1 VQTRMYGDTDA
12 DRKEAIRFATIDST
26 VALMSALFINAA
38 ILVVAAATFHGTQYE
53 WVADI
58 TDAYKLLTPILGT
71 TLASTL
77 FAMSLL
83 FSGQNSTLT
92 GTLAG
97 QIVMEGFLNI
107 RLRPWLRRLITRGIA
122 IVPALIA
129 VLLYGEK
136 GTGQL
141 LILSQVVL
149 SLQLPFAVFPLVMF
163 TADARKMGRAVAPR
177 WMRWLAWPVAIVIA
191 ALNIWLL
198 VQVVRGWL

>member
-1 VQTRMYGDTDA
+1 
-12 DRKEAIRFATIDST
+12 
-26 VALMSALFINAA
+26 
-38 ILVVAAATFHGTQYE
+38 
-53 WVADI
+53 VADI
-58 TDAYKLLTPILGT
+58 TDAHKLLAPLLGT

-77 FAMSLL
+77 FAVSLL

-122 IVPALIA
+122 IVPALIT
-129 VLLYGEK
+129 VILYGEK

-163 TADARKMGRAVAPR
+163 TGDAKKMGRAVAPP
-177 WMRWLAWPVAIVIA
+177 WMRWLAWPVAVLIA
-191 ALNIWLL
+191 ALNVWLL
-198 VQVVRGWL
+198 VQVVWGGG